1 MYIILVRMR
10 PSKSPNRRDRKHL
23 KALEHLAS
31 TAGALFE
38 AHGFEAVTME
48 QTAAKADVAKGT
60 LYNQS

>member
-1 MYIILVRMR
+1 MR